1 MSEPIFRRLALIG
14 IGLIGASIALAA
26 RRAKAVE
33 HIAVNSR
40 TAKTLARAAELKLG
54 DSYAAD
60 AAEAVREAD
69 CVILCSPVGT
79 YGAIAATIAPAP
91 EAGAVGSDVR

>member
-1 MSEPIFRRLALIG
+1 MTEPIFRRIALIG

-40 TAKTLARAAELKLG
+40 TAKTLVRAEELQLG
-54 DSYAAD
+54 DSYQTQ
-60 AAEAVREAD
+60 
-69 CVILCSPVGT
+69 S
-79 YGAIAATIAPAP
+79 AT
-91 EAGAVGSDVR
+91 RTW